1 MARLKVFTFTKRVL
15 LITGM
20 LTSIGPHL
28 RAVEQHKMTGM
39 LLEIDQRHALITV
52 SCDAVPGYM
61 DAKVVKFS
69 VRKPDEIDSVK
80 PGTALIFN
88 VVRQSHK
95 LYAEQLQIVPGESA
109 EAEPTEAAQLEYLQR
124 VINPAAAAREVPI
137 GGQVPDFTLLDQ
149 TKTPTHLA
157 TFSGKVVV
165 VSFTY
170 SRCPNP
176 NYCFRLS
183 TNLAL
188 LRKRFRESIGR
199 DLILMTIVIDPDN
212 DREKAL
218 QEYADTWKAH
228 PQGWRFLTGPLP
240 QVGAVAEL
248 FGMSFWSDEGF
259 LTHPFHTAVID
270 RSGRLAA
277 NIEGNQFTATQLGD
291 LVQTVLRTG
300 APS

>member
-1 MARLKVFTFTKRVL
+1 
-15 LITGM
+15 
-20 LTSIGPHL
+20 
-28 RAVEQHKMTGM
+28 
-39 LLEIDQRHALITV
+39 
-52 SCDAVPGYM
+52 M
-61 DAKVVKFS
+61 DAMVMEFS
-69 VRKPDEIDSVK
+69 VHKPDELDSMK
-80 PGTALIFN
+80 PGASLSFN
-88 VVRQSHK
+88 IVQQSYK
-95 LYAEQLQIVPGESA
+95 LYAEQLQIVSGESA
-109 EAEPTEAAQLEYLQR
+109 EAEPAEAARLEYLQR
-124 VINPAAAAREVPI
+124 VINPAAAARAVPI

-149 TKTPTHLA
+149 TKTPTRLA
-157 TFSGKVVV
+157 TFSGKVIV

-188 LRKRFRESIGR
+188 LRKRFPDRVGR

-212 DREKAL
+212 DRDKAL
-218 QEYADTWKAH
+218 QEYADIWKAH

-240 QVGAVAEL
+240 QVRAVAEL

-277 NIEGNQFTATQLGD
+277 NIEGNQFTAAQLGD
-291 LVQTVLRTG
+291 LVQAVLRTG
-300 APS
+300 AS